1 MTMSIGCY
9 HVRLT
14 GPCQTTTV
22 LTRPARSLTEIRR
35 CSLKKRGFLIALAA
49 IALSASTA
57 FAYNVKLKD
66 GSIIFARGHYEVKG
80 TKAIIVL
87 QNGTVTQ
94 IDLSTIDV
102 PGTQQY
108 NKENPGNVIAL
119 TQGETKEINIPVLKP
134 RPTVSLQDIIRKRKP
149 QLNVPPA
156 KSTGVSEA
164 AGTSFQPVEPGIEA
178 AFRRVLDGAAIT
190 QYRLSDYRGKLRLLA
205 TANSEEA
212 VFSMLSAAAR
222 ALADLQEKGKPA
234 TVEIVLTTASGEPA
248 GSFEMSSDQARQ
260 LVNGSISVA
269 DYFVKKVIL

>member
-1 MTMSIGCY
+1 
-9 HVRLT
+9 
-14 GPCQTTTV
+14 
-22 LTRPARSLTEIRR
+22 
-35 CSLKKRGFLIALAA
+35 
-49 IALSASTA
+49 
-57 FAYNVKLKD
+57 
-66 GSIIFARGHYEVKG
+66 VKG

-94 IDLSTIDV
+94 IDISTIDV
-102 PGTQQY
+102 PGTEQY
-108 NKENPGNVIAL
+108 NRDNPGNVIAL
-119 TQGETKEINIPVLKP
+119 TQTDPREISLPILRP
-134 RPTVSLQDIIRKRKP
+134 RPTVSLQDIIRKHKP

-156 KSTGVSEA
+156 KSTGASEA

-190 QYRLSDYRGKLRLLA
+190 QYRLSDYRGKLRLVA

-222 ALADLQEKGKPA
+222 ALVDLQEKAIG

-248 GSFEMSSDQARQ
+248 GSFEMGSEQARQ